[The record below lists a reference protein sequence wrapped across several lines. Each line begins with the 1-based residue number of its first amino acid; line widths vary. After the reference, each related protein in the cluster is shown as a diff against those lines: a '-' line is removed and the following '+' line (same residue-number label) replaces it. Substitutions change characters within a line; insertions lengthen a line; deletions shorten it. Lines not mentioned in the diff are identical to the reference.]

1 MKLVSEMGLN
11 SQNVTS
17 VIDGGVSGETRFPQ
31 KSHCQIRAFELF
43 ELSEMAA
50 GEQFRLSR
58 RKNIPP
64 KFICRFF
71 FQAED
76 GIRDKLVTGV
86 QTCALPILPYDPV
99 SSAPARAG
107 RMARQ
112 REIEIEHLLRRAG
125 FGATEQEV
133 NDYAQLAFLGFST
146 AAARSEE
153 RRVGKECSARGS
165 AGRYRKT
172 EKEID

>member
-1 MKLVSEMGLN
+1 MCAVMDVVTALQTLAHLSRATRNNQVTVFLFLLPFSGKMKLVSEMGLN

-64 KFICRFF
+64 KFICRG
-71 FQAED
+71 A
-76 GIRDKLVTGV
+76 GNK
-86 QTCALPILPYDPV
+86 
-99 SSAPARAG
+99 ARAG
-107 RMARQ
+107 RWTSRIG
-112 REIEIEHLLRRAG
+112 RDRGWTRR
-125 FGATEQEV
+125 
-133 NDYAQLAFLGFST
+133 
-146 AAARSEE
+146 
-153 RRVGKECSARGS
+153 
-165 AGRYRKT
+165 
-172 EKEID
+172 